1 MRVEETA
8 HKERR
13 VQGEDCIGLQKQC
26 IFCEIYRDFFK
37 LSLL

>member
-8 HKERR
+8 DKERR
-13 VQGEDCIGLQKQC
+13 VQGEDWIGLQKQC
-26 IFCEIYRDFFK
+26 IFCEIYHVSFK